1 MPTIKDIA
9 KAAGV
14 SHATVSNVL
23 NKKGNVSSQKIKLVQ
38 EVAHSIG
45 YRLNEAASSLRSGR
59 GRALAVI
66 LPDVKSAAYA
76 DFYAGL
82 SQTAQRYEY
91 SVLLHTTDN
100 IPAVEK
106 RAIDEVASSRADCAL
121 LVSSLSNPHQR
132 CEALVN
138 GGTRIL
144 LAERAAASDPDFMGF
159 DMEAAAQALAQ
170 QAARDGMHSIG
181 LMSNM
186 TLYPNEKQFVH
197 TFTRTFAD
205 LVPQGQVQCV
215 QSIATQYAKQ
225 AFSFFCSNG
234 SPDAIITTCEEMA
247 DAVLAVWPLYEQ
259 EKQPKIYT
267 LATARLLGN
276 PRYTRYELDYRL
288 LGSTMAE
295 QLLCDAPHA
304 ARFLPAKGIV
314 QTMRSPAKSIT
325 ETINMLSIANPYTKA
340 LIKLLPFFA
349 REKGIEVQITT
360 LPTAEVTQALSRPGD
375 TDVFDVV
382 RMDLALLDCYAKEL
396 FLPLDQLPLD
406 LARIESSLLDGLME
420 EYGLV
425 DQVPYALPFDS
436 SQHLLFYRQDLFEDV
451 SNQRSFFEENHVA
464 LTIPTDY
471 SQFLRVASFFDRR
484 FHPKS
489 KTPHGT
495 LIARQSSE
503 IIAHLVALSADG
515 SLPLDDKQ
523 AMLTMLEQRRELETV
538 ASILD
543 TSRWDVAVERF
554 AQGECAMLIVYA
566 NYAEMLAS
574 NPLSHVSGR
583 VGFAPAPGKHT
594 LLGGGVL
601 GVSKV
606 TEKKEAVAAFLQWL
620 YSDETSRLLALLGGI
635 SPCKPVYENQ
645 EILDVYPW
653 LRTLENGH
661 ITGVRRRIFATCP
674 RPFNQL
680 SLEHSIA
687 FACQNAIH
695 GVMSCEQALHSI
707 EKLYHSTIQS

>member
-38 EVAHSIG
+38 EVARSIG
-45 YRLNEAASSLRSGR
+45 YRLNEAASSLRSGH
-59 GRALAVI
+59 GRVLAVI

-82 SQTAQRYEY
+82 SQVAKRYEY
-91 SVLLHTTDN
+91 SVLLRITDN

-144 LAERAAASDPDFMGF
+144 LAERAKLSDPHFMGF
-159 DMEAAAQALAQ
+159 DMEAAAKALAK
-170 QAARDGMHSIG
+170 QAALDGVLSVG

-186 TLYPNEKQFVH
+186 ILYPNEEQFVH
-197 TFTRTFAD
+197 FFSRTFAE
-205 LVPQGQVQCV
+205 LVPQGRLQCV
-215 QSIATQYAKQ
+215 QSIATQYTKQ
-225 AFSFFCSNG
+225 AFSFFCNAS

-247 DAVLAVWPLYEQ
+247 DAILAVWPLYEK
-259 EKQPKIYT
+259 EKRPKIYT

-276 PRYTRYELDYRL
+276 PCYTRYELDYRL
-288 LGSTMAE
+288 LGGTMAE
-295 QLLCDAPHA
+295 QLLCDAPHTA
-304 ARFLPAKGIV
+304 PFLPAKGIV
-314 QTMRSPAKSIT
+314 QSVYPPKKSIT
-325 ETINMLSIANPYTKA
+325 ATINMLSIANPYTKA
-340 LIKLLPFFA
+340 LIKLLPLFTH
-349 REKGIEVQITT
+349 EKGIEVHITT

-396 FLPLDQLPLD
+396 FLPLAQLPLD
-406 LARIESSLLDGLME
+406 LARIEGNLLDGLMD

-425 DQVPYALPFDS
+425 DEVPYALPFDS

-451 SNQRSFFEENHVA
+451 SNQRGFFEEYHDA
-464 LTIPTDY
+464 LEIPTDY
-471 SQFLRVASFFDRR
+471 AQFLRVASFFDRR

-503 IIAHLVALSADG
+503 IIAHLVAFSEDG
-515 SLPLDDKQ
+515 SLPLGDKQ
-523 AMLTMLEQRRELETV
+523 AMLTMLEQRRQLESV

-543 TSRWDVAVERF
+543 TSRWDMAVERF

-606 TEKKEAVAAFLQWL
+606 TEKREAVAAFLQWL

-635 SPCKPVYENQ
+635 SPCRTVYENQ

-653 LRTLENGH
+653 LRTLEKGH
-661 ITGVRRRIFATCP
+661 ITGVRRKIFPPCK

-695 GVMSCEQALHSI
+695 GVMSCEQALHYI
-707 EKLYHSTIQS
+707 EKLSNSTIK